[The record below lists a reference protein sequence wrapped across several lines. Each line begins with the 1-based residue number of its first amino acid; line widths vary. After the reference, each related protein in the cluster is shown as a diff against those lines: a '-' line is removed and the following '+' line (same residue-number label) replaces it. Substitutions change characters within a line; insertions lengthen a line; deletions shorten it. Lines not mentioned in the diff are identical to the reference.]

1 MSVDIEK
8 AALRKHFLEK
18 RDSIS
23 ADLREISSTKIYNH
37 LKQSEPYKHSQN
49 ISCYFPIG
57 SEVDTHSIMLDIL
70 ASGKNLLLPAV
81 IDNDLEFRIV
91 TNLKKLEKGHFDI
104 MEPRDDCK
112 KSKDMNCIIV
122 PTIAISKSGTRL
134 GYGHGYYDRFLAR
147 MGGNQKISL
156 TYSTQIVGSIPRGK
170 YDVNLDWIVT
180 EEGITKS
187 S

>member
-1 MSVDIEK
+1 
-8 AALRKHFLEK
+8 
-18 RDSIS
+18 
-23 ADLREISSTKIYNH
+23 
-37 LKQSEPYKHSQN
+37 
-49 ISCYFPIG
+49 
-57 SEVDTHSIMLDIL
+57 
-70 ASGKNLLLPAV
+70 
-81 IDNDLEFRIV
+81 
-91 TNLKKLEKGHFDI
+91 

-156 TYSTQIVGSIPRGK
+156 TYYTKIVGSIPRGK

-180 EEGITKS
+180 EEGIIKS